1 MKPDRIAFA
10 VGVLALMLAGLGF
23 WTTYGQVDLRL
34 AGMLAPAALIV
45 IGAGMLL
52 LSRRHN

>member
-1 MKPDRIAFA
+1 MNPDRTAFA
-10 VGVLALMLAGLGF
+10 VGVLALVLAGLAF
-23 WTTYGQVDLRL
+23 WTSYGQVDWRL
-34 AGMLAPAALIV
+34 AGMLAPAVLIV